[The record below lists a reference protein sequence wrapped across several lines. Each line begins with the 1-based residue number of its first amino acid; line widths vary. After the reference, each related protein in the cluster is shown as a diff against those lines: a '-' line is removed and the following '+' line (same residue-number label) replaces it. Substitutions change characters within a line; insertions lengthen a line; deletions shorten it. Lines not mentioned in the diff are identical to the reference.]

1 MALITV
7 FLFRESIA
15 ECKLP
20 ETPEQDKSVFRIP
33 VGGRVPVTSS
43 TSMDDEDL
51 ADDIAGSD
59 MMETTKSK
67 KSKVKAADRKKSNAA
82 GPDADRLSD
91 SEDEDLDLL
100 KKEQDKAEKH
110 KKLFDVQPYQPIS
123 CLMSFNPL
131 EVLPRSLYVARKLWR
146 NEDSKYTSLRN
157 MQNRNIIIF
166 F

>member
-51 ADDIAGSD
+51 VDDIAGSD

-67 KSKVKAADRKKSNAA
+67 KSKVKAADRKKSSNAA

-100 KKEQDKAEKH
+100 KKE
-110 KKLFDVQPYQPIS
+110 
-123 CLMSFNPL
+123 
-131 EVLPRSLYVARKLWR
+131 
-146 NEDSKYTSLRN
+146 
-157 MQNRNIIIF
+157 
-166 F
+166 